1 MSSILGTG
9 AGEDKYRHELRPFR
23 YSLGLAF
30 LMTGITLRSKK
41 VLLDVDTRVQS
52 KRNRDSL
59 RMTTR
64 LDRGLDET
72 VEHHRNPKAVR
83 FKFVPRRVRH
93 KQTAG
98 ELDVLKAVSNVDSQ
112 LRDRGRQLIVN
123 LCLEGVFGGHKRPLR
138 REKGRALR
146 AHERGFIYW

>member
-1 MSSILGTG
+1 MKPLSITETRRRFASSL
-9 AGEDKYRHELRPFR
+9 Y
-23 YSLGLAF
+23 
-30 LMTGITLRSKK
+30 
-41 VLLDVDTRVQS
+41 
-52 KRNRDSL
+52 
-59 RMTTR
+59 
-64 LDRGLDET
+64 
-72 VEHHRNPKAVR
+72 
-83 FKFVPRRVRH
+83 PRRVRH